1 MRSTVPFSPEP
12 LPRRPHGAGSRRA
25 HIASQRIERAKSK
38 LLSMLLN
45 VVVRDDL
52 YAAVLDA
59 EEDYEIARRREA
71 R

>member
-1 MRSTVPFSPEP
+1 MEP
-12 LPRRPHGAGSRRA
+12 AREGA
-25 HIASQRIERAKSK
+25 HIAWQRIERAKSK